1 MADLSKILRQEIGR
15 IARRSQRALLV
26 PLRRDVAR
34 LKRAAAAQ
42 KRTSLRLERE
52 IGILKSDL
60 AERLRTPPSVPR
72 EEVERAR
79 LSPRLIRAQR
89 RRLGLSR
96 EAFAA
101 LLGASAGAVS
111 AWETGRSK
119 PRARSKAALVAARK
133 LGRRTARARLEALA
147 RLEPQR
153 KASEPESHPGAARL
167 PEEASGEPPA

>member
-1 MADLSKILRQEIGR
+1 MADLSKILRQEIDR
-15 IARRSQRALLV
+15 LARRSQRALLL
-26 PLRRDVAR
+26 PLHREVAR
-34 LKRAAAAQ
+34 LKRAAAGQ

-52 IGILKSDL
+52 IAVLKSDL
-60 AERLRTPPSVPR
+60 AERLRTPPSAPR

-119 PRARSKAALVAARK
+119 PRDRSKAALVAARK
-133 LGRRTARARLEALA
+133 LGRRAARARLEALA
-147 RLEPQR
+147 RPEPHRQE
-153 KASEPESHPGAARL
+153 SEPVKPAGAAH
-167 PEEASGEPPA
+167 PSDEPSGQPPA